1 MKKEILFRGKDSRTN
16 KWVYGW
22 FVPIIGESDGFTEEF
37 GIPKEVFSSGA
48 DGAAVFIE
56 ELTKSEWLK
65 LKDKFDEQTGK
76 YEE

>member
-1 MKKEILFRGKDSRTN
+1 MKLETKHLTP
-16 KWVYGW
+16 YL
-22 FVPIIGESDGFTEEF
+22 PYGFTEEF

-76 YEE
+76 HEE